1 MNIKLLSKLFSAG
14 LVFALLA
21 GCDSSPEPNINYTY
35 IPSNETPTHSVDKH
49 AQAQLAEA
57 ASSVS
62 QSLQQLSAI
71 SMATHPGVQM
81 PAPSNPDT
89 IGMAQ
94 IVSVNWYGP
103 VEPLLKKIAETSEY
117 QLHVL
122 GNAPETPII
131 VVVDQRNVPLADVLR
146 NVTFQAANKAQ
157 IKVYPGTKVLEL
169 RYLGD

>member
-1 MNIKLLSKLFSAG
+1 MITKLLSQCLMLTVVLSG
-14 LVFALLA
+14 LVA
-21 GCDSSPEPNINYTY
+21 CDSSPEQNVNYTY
-35 IPSNETPTHSVDKH
+35 VPSTGAPAHSVDKN

-81 PAPSNPDT
+81 PAPSNPDS
-89 IGMAQ
+89 IGMSQ

-103 VEPLLKKIAETSEY
+103 VEPLLKKIAATSDY
-117 QLHVL
+117 QLKLL
-122 GNAPETPII
+122 GNPPETPII

-146 NVTFQAANKAQ
+146 NVTFQAATKAQ